1 MKGKQS
7 SNQNTQKLIAA
18 FYQKNYSL
26 IEIYIYI
33 YIIKCKNKKAKLPMV
48 FFFMYI
54 DSKGILKVSNL
65 LIYIRENEINK

>member
-33 YIIKCKNKKAKLPMV
+33 YYQVQKQKSKTPNGI
-48 FFFMYI
+48 FFYVHRF
-54 DSKGILKVSNL
+54 KGDFKS
-65 LIYIRENEINK
+65 E

>member
-33 YIIKCKNKKAKLPMV
+33 YIIKCKNKEAKLPMV
-48 FFFMYI
+48 FFFYVHRF
-54 DSKGILKVSNL
+54 KGDFKS
-65 LIYIRENEINK
+65 E